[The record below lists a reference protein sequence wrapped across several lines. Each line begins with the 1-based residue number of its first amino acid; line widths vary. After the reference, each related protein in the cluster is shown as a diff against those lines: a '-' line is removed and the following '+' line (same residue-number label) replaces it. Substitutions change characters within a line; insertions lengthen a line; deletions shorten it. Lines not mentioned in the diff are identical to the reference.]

1 LDGEIRQYITD
12 GIANDFLSD
21 ETRERRT
28 AIQDKAAQD
37 KEAIDQQIMAL
48 VSQSADARAETIETE
63 ADEQPWHPLFI
74 GLAQIAFLTW
84 EPIDQEIYLAAVAFV
99 FFWVLLAESLVIF
112 LPERIYIMHM
122 RDADNANAQAEAEAV
137 EEFAKRSAA
146 AKKGAATRR
155 RGMKIEKSKVWWKNR
170 VETILSMRRQGYTT
184 EEIARSYGWTI
195 EAMRMYLRDYVTR
208 DELSFIF
215 QTDASSDTSA
225 DVESEEEVEETD
237 EADEADLADEEAV
250 DDDDDDDA
258 DDTAGS

>member
-1 LDGEIRQYITD
+1 
-12 GIANDFLSD
+12 
-21 ETRERRT
+21 
-28 AIQDKAAQD
+28 
-37 KEAIDQQIMAL
+37 

-74 GLAQIAFLTW
+74 GLAQIVFLTW
-84 EPIDQEIYLAAVAFV
+84 EPIDQQVYLAAVGFV

-122 RDADNANAQAEAEAV
+122 RDADKANAQAEAEAV

-155 RGMKIEKSKVWWKNR
+155 RGMKIEKSKIWWKNR

-215 QTDASSDTSA
+215 QTDASSDTSE

-237 EADEADLADEEAV
+237 EADEADLADEEEAV
-250 DDDDDDDA
+250 DDDDA
-258 DDTAGS
+258 DDTPSS